1 MRFWEF
7 FEAKNSEQW
16 ATQKAAE
23 NERDKVP
30 KRPRKLGLHR
40 YNHRNFCITFPN
52 GDEMMYPFWGFCQF
66 LYFKDSPRFDL
77 QRQAYKGHKG
87 SEKCDLHISYPYINP
102 TGEKDNQNVWVG
114 HRRSLSWR
122 TWKTRLKLHRSRLTA
137 RCGQVD
143 VGLHREA
150 IAVRT
155 LKKHLKSS
163 NIPKKSQF

>member
-66 LYFKDSPRFDL
+66 LYIKDSPRFDL
-77 QRQAYKGHKG
+77 PKKTYKG
-87 SEKCDLHISYPYINP
+87 SDKCDLYISLHQSYRR
-102 TGEKDNQNVWVG
+102 KDNQNLWVG

-137 RCGQVD
+137 RCGRSMLVYIERPALW
-143 VGLHREA
+143 G
-150 IAVRT
+150 
-155 LKKHLKSS
+155 
-163 NIPKKSQF
+163 P